1 MMDAV
6 IRAVAIYVFLF
17 IVFRVAGKRALSEMN
32 AFDLLLLLI
41 ISEATQQAMVDSDNS
56 VTHALVLIT
65 TLVGLDIGLSLV
77 KRRSKGAAKVMD
89 SVPLILVENG
99 RVVRE
104 HMERERVDEEDV
116 LESARELHGIGRM
129 EEIRYAVLERNGK
142 ITVIPA

>member
-1 MMDAV
+1 
-6 IRAVAIYVFLF
+6 
-17 IVFRVAGKRALSEMN
+17 
-32 AFDLLLLLI
+32 
-41 ISEATQQAMVDSDNS
+41 
-56 VTHALVLIT
+56 
-65 TLVGLDIGLSLV
+65 
-77 KRRSKGAAKVMD
+77 MD

>member
-41 ISEATQQAMVDSDNS
+41 ISEATQQAMVSKDNS
-56 VTHALVLIT
+56 VMHALVLIT

-89 SVPLILVENG
+89 SVPLILVEHG
-99 RVVRE
+99 RVIRE
-104 HMERERVDEEDV
+104 HMERERVDADDV